1 MLQIRERIENAI
13 RRVPVKWSH
22 GEVVV
27 LSLPDRKLLGKI
39 LKGKERMTDIE
50 FFITLSET
58 ALYLA
63 VVPGRKRFDL
73 FVQDAELSQRFFKEC
88 QWLFCC
94 CLFRL

>member
-58 ALYLA
+58 AFYLA